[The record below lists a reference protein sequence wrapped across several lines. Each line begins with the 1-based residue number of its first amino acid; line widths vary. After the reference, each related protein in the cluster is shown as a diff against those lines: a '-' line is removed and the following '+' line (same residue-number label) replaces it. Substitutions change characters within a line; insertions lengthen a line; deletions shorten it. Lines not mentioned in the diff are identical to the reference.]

1 MGSIGVTKYK
11 NGLFFANE
19 KEAKVWKSIRVS
31 EKTTSPENSLSNYSL
46 PDSTNLSQDFKINRV
61 RRRLVFNED
70 PDETDREVENIFANQ
85 IREDKVSNYL

>member
-1 MGSIGVTKYK
+1 MGSIGITKYK
-11 NGLFFANE
+11 NGLFFASE

-46 PDSTNLSQDFKINRV
+46 LDSINSSQDFKKNRV
-61 RRRLVFNED
+61 RRRLLFNED

-85 IREDKVSNYL
+85 IREDKVSNFL